1 MKKSSLLLILGLYLT
16 SSLVS
21 FGLFSYFG
29 SKLSLANTTAGNL
42 TEGGEAT
49 SSLLS
54 KLLEIDANEK
64 KDQACP
70 LNGKYYTNTERQA
83 WEKRR
88 PLAVMI
94 ENHPESR
101 PQSGLSD
108 ADIVFEA
115 IAEGGVTRFMGMF
128 YCEVQRFDTPL
139 APVRSARTYFVDWA
153 SGFNRP
159 LYAHV
164 GGANLPGPADALGQI
179 SDYGWVGEN
188 DLNQFSI
195 GYPTFVRDYNRIE
208 GQEIATEH
216 TMVTTTEEL
225 WEVGE
230 EREWTNL
237 SRERKVGRK
246 ILGGEDWQEDFKPWA
261 FQDSQPEIGQV
272 REISHDFWDD
282 YGDYSVRW
290 EYEAE
295 TNSYKRVMGG
305 KSHLDL
311 NNQEQIRAANV
322 IVVLTTEKGPIDEKK
337 HLLYGTTGSGDA
349 LVFKNGQVEEVTWT
363 KKTRTDELDFVDSRG
378 KQVPLSRGLTWI
390 SVVGKGTEVNY

>member
-1 MKKSSLLLILGLYLT
+1 MKKPALLLILGLYLA

-21 FGLFSYFG
+21 FGIFSYFG
-29 SKLSLANTTAGNL
+29 GESLATTNQSQGL
-42 TEGGEAT
+42 PEEANGT
-49 SSLLS
+49 LLS
-54 KLLEIDANEK
+54 QLLEIDPNEK

-70 LNGKYYTNTERQA
+70 LTGKYYTKIEREA

-94 ENHPESR
+94 ENHPEAR

-128 YCEVQRFDTPL
+128 YCEAQRFDTTL
-139 APVRSARTYFVDWA
+139 APVRSARSYFVDWA
-153 SGFNRP
+153 AGFNRP
-159 LYAHV
+159 LYVHV

-179 SDYGWVGEN
+179 SSYGWVGEN

-195 GYPTFVRDYNRIE
+195 GYPTFVRDYNRVE
-208 GQEIATEH
+208 GKEIATEH
-216 TMVTTTEEL
+216 TMVSSTEKL

-237 SRERKVGRK
+237 SRERKVGYK
-246 ILGGEDWQEDFKPWA
+246 MIGGDDWQEDFDQWA
-261 FQDSQPEIGQV
+261 FQDSQPEAGQV
-272 REISHDFWDD
+272 RKISYDFWDD
-282 YGDYSVRW
+282 YSDYSLEW
-290 EYEAE
+290 EYDPE
-295 TNSYKRVMGG
+295 TNSYKRFMGG
-305 KSHLDL
+305 ESHLDL
-311 NNQEQIRAANV
+311 NNQEQIQAANV

-337 HLLYGTTGSGDA
+337 HILYGTTGSGNA
-349 LVFKNGQVEEVTWT
+349 LIFKNGQAEEATWT

-378 KQVPLSRGLTWI
+378 NQVPLARGLTWI
-390 SVVGKGTEVNY
+390 SVVSKGTEVSY